1 MNERIKT
8 MLEAR
13 RQRLE
18 RILGR
23 PMEAPG
29 PSDGPGLSDA
39 EREHLHHAATDL
51 YWNEVEW
58 ENLTEEERMDSGSLP
73 EMVFSGFLAFVRG
86 LLLTEVMPDSLA
98 PANPR
103 PEIVAEVLEFLAG
116 RVVELEEQRDAVD
129 DEDPARTAGELS
141 MTDRLIDLVLFQL
154 YGIDPA
160 DVEGLEGATGPS

>member
-18 RILGR
+18 RTLGR
-23 PMEAPG
+23 PIAVPA
-29 PSDGPGLSDA
+29 PSDGPALSEA
-39 EREHLHHAATDL
+39 ERAHLHHAATDF

-58 ENLTEEERMDSGSLP
+58 ENLTEEERMESGSLA
-73 EMVFSGFLAFVRG
+73 EMVFPGFLAFIRG
-86 LLLTEVMPDSLA
+86 LLLAEVMPDSLA

-103 PEIVAEVLEFLAG
+103 PEIVTGVLEFLAG
-116 RVVELEEQRDAVD
+116 RVVELEEQRDAD
-129 DEDPARTAGELS
+129 GDEDPARTAGELA

-154 YGIDPA
+154 HGIDPA
-160 DVEGLEGATGPS
+160 DVEGLEGAIGPS

>member
-13 RQRLE
+13 RQRME

-23 PMEAPG
+23 RMEMPA
-29 PSDGPGLSDA
+29 PSDGPDLSDA
-39 EREHLHHAATDL
+39 EREHLHDAATDL

-58 ENLTEEERMDSGSLP
+58 ENLTDEERMDSGSLA
-73 EMVFSGFLAFVRG
+73 EMVFPGFLAFVRG
-86 LLLTEVMPDSLA
+86 LLLAEVMPDSLA
-98 PANPR
+98 PADPR
-103 PEIVAEVLEFLAG
+103 PEIVTEVLEFLAG
-116 RVVELEEQRDAVD
+116 RVVELEEQRDAVG

-154 YGIDPA
+154 HGIDPA
-160 DVEGLEGATGPS
+160 DVEGLEGAVDPS

>member
-8 MLEAR
+8 ILEAR

-18 RILGR
+18 TTLGR
-23 PMEAPG
+23 RLETPA

-39 EREHLHHAATDL
+39 EREHLHNAATDL

-58 ENLTEEERMDSGSLP
+58 ENLTEEERMDSGSLT
-73 EMVFSGFLAFVRG
+73 EMVFPGFLAFVRG
-86 LLLTEVMPDSLA
+86 LLLAEVMPDSLA

-116 RVVELEEQRDAVD
+116 RVVELEEQRDAHD
-129 DEDPARTAGELS
+129 DEDPARTAGELL
-141 MTDRLIDLVLFQL
+141 MTDRLIDLVLFL
-154 YGIDPA
+154 LHGFDPA
-160 DVEGLEGATGPS
+160 DVEGLGGETIPS

>member
-23 PMEAPG
+23 PMETPV

-39 EREHLHHAATDL
+39 EREHLHDAATDF

-58 ENLTEEERMDSGSLP
+58 ENLTEEERMESGALT
-73 EMVFSGFLAFVRG
+73 EMVFPGFLAFVRG
-86 LLLTEVMPDSLA
+86 LLLAEVMPDSLA

-103 PEIVAEVLEFLAG
+103 PEIVIGVLEFLAG
-116 RVVELEEQRDAVD
+116 RVVELEEQRDADD

-154 YGIDPA
+154 HGIDPA
-160 DVEGLEGATGPS
+160 DVEGLGGETLPF

>member
-8 MLEAR
+8 MLEGR

-18 RILGR
+18 RTLGR
-23 PMEAPG
+23 PMETPV

-39 EREHLHHAATDL
+39 EREHLYTAATDL

-58 ENLTEEERMDSGSLP
+58 ENLTDEERMESGSLA
-73 EMVFSGFLAFVRG
+73 EMVFPGFLAFIRG
-86 LLLTEVMPDSLA
+86 LLLAEVMPDSLA

-116 RVVELEEQRDAVD
+116 RVVELEEQRDADD
-129 DEDPARTAGELS
+129 DEDPARTALELS
-141 MTDRLIDLVLFQL
+141 MTDRLIDLVLFQFH
-154 YGIDPA
+154 GIDPA
-160 DVEGLEGATGPS
+160 DVEGLGGTTVPS